1 MDKTTPAPQ
10 KISASEYRWTKKL
23 SLDEVWT
30 LGWKEDYFRW
40 FYLRNKLLI
49 KIKNIENLNTIIKN
63 LLWSIIYI
71 YIYFY

>member
-30 LGWKEDYFRW
+30 LGWKEDYFR
-40 FYLRNKLLI
+40 
-49 KIKNIENLNTIIKN
+49 
-63 LLWSIIYI
+63 
-71 YIYFY
+71 